1 MELFDKIFPYYA
13 IAVQKAFGD
22 IKGNNKTLPQIAQM
36 FAYNFK
42 QETGQYYYDNIHKRM
57 LFHVVSELLV
67 RNVVEVVPD
76 DFAPEYVIWSI
87 KGASQLI
94 EAAPTTKP
102 VLDKL
107 KTLGKDE
114 FLYQALDGF
123 ASKYGKEVVD
133 ELDKPEAIEKK
144 SDDKEKLEDTITNQ
158 LDGPD
163 WEPLPIERES
173 KDAKD
178 AIEKSEIAL
187 SEIEQSN
194 GYAATSPDERN
205 GVVETIKGTLSA
217 IKNGFPSREAIAS
230 GLLAP
235 LRFIAKKFGDA
246 SMGEAAKMAVLA
258 IIKWLS

>member
-13 IAVQKAFGD
+13 IAVQRAFGD
-22 IKGNNKTLPQIAQM
+22 LKGNNKTLSQIAQS
-36 FAYNFK
+36 FAYNNK
-42 QETGQYYYDNIHKRM
+42 EEAGHYYYESIHNRM

-67 RNVVEVVPD
+67 RKVVEVVAD
-76 DFAPEYVIWSI
+76 EFAPEYIIWSI
-87 KGASQLI
+87 KGGPQLVD
-94 EAAPTTKP
+94 AVPTAKP

-107 KTLGKDE
+107 KILGKDE
-114 FLYQALDGF
+114 FLYRALEGF
-123 ASKYGKEVVD
+123 ASQYGDEVVV
-133 ELDKPEAIEKK
+133 ELDKANEIGAGAE
-144 SDDKEKLEDTITNQ
+144 DKEKLDDTITDAI
-158 LDGPD
+158 DGPD

-173 KDAKD
+173 QDAKD

-205 GVVETIKGTLSA
+205 GIVQVIRGTLSA
-217 IKNGFPSREAIAS
+217 IKSGFPSREAIIS

-235 LRFIAKKFGDA
+235 LRFIAKKFAEA
-246 SMGEAAKMAVLA
+246 SMGEAAKIAVLA